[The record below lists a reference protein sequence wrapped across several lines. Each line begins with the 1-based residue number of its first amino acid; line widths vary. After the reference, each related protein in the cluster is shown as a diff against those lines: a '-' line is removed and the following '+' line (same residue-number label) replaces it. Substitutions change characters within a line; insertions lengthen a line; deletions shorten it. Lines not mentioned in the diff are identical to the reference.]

1 MRTAVAIGILALSV
15 TFVLAGCA
23 SDVPRVYERQLQMR
37 ELAADVAPVDN
48 AYRLDVTEETRG
60 RFACS
65 LAIAKL
71 APADEAGS
79 VSLVEMTPAEEAHWV
94 NAVCGFTE
102 LRDLQFLSPL
112 SVVPDV
118 PATGTLRAA
127 AAARNASLMLLYAP
141 NRYGPNSAQVLG
153 VLYDVTSDRPL
164 AALHASASF
173 LNEEG
178 EEVSVD
184 LETSDQR
191 DRDAYYQASRAY
203 EQHVVACLGELV
215 RHDAAAPA
223 TQPHR
228 WETPPSQRWW
238 LPKGHR

>member
-1 MRTAVAIGILALSV
+1 MRAAVRIGALNLLAAFTL
-15 TFVLAGCA
+15 LGCA
-23 SDVPRVYERQLQMR
+23 SEVPRVYERQIEMR
-37 ELAADVAPVDN
+37 ELAAEVAPVDN
-48 AYRLDVTEETRG
+48 MYRLEAVDETRD

-71 APADEAGS
+71 VPAGEVGTIN
-79 VSLVEMTPAEEAHWV
+79 LVQMTPAEEAYWV
-94 NAVCGFTE
+94 NAVCGLTE
-102 LRDLQFLSPL
+102 LSDLQFLSPL
-112 SVVPDV
+112 SVVPDR
-118 PATGTLRAA
+118 PGTDTLRAA
-127 AAARNASLMLLYAP
+127 AAARDANLMLLYAP
-141 NRYGPNSAQVLG
+141 NRYGPNSAQILG
-153 VLYDVTSDRPL
+153 VLYDVASGRPL

-184 LETSDQR
+184 QETSNQR
-191 DRDAYYQASRAY
+191 DNDAYYQASRAG
-203 EQHVVACLGELV
+203 EQHLVHCLGELI
-215 RHDAAAPA
+215 RLDSAAPT